1 MNDQRG
7 QSGDGS
13 HLEREREREGSK
25 SSSHRD
31 STARHVSVINP
42 LFKSERGEERWP
54 FLHDEIISIKPQGIF
69 HTAVFLIR
77 ASAAQLPH
85 SRATTRSVGK
95 ERGKSGVEKV
105 KGENLEEKR
114 VAWLAPCVEI
124 ACLSRRN

>member
-1 MNDQRG
+1 MALT
-7 QSGDGS
+7 S
-13 HLEREREREGSK
+13 REREREGSK

-42 LFKSERGEERWP
+42 LFKSERGKERWP
-54 FLHDEIISIKPQGIF
+54 FLHDEIISIKPRGIF